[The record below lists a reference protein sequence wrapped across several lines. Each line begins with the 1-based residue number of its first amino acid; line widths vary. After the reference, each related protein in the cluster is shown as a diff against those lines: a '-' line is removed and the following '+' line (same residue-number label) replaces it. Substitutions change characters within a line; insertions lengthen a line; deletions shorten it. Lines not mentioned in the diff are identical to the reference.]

1 MSYISGLKFRFN
13 YSIEDYSN
21 TRNIIEYTS
30 QNKQNVYLYTVP
42 SLQFRYLAYS
52 VYEMPPKEAFS
63 NLRVIG
69 GWDMYTQNY
78 YDFKK
83 RYNLNGNLLDL
94 LKSNVYLID
103 GEVVWSGR
111 LYDNYK
117 ETVITAIK
125 ENYDIDVEYKEIKQ
139 FDNLKIYKLQEV
151 KQ

>member
-1 MSYISGLKFRFN
+1 MKIGK
-13 YSIEDYSN
+13 
-21 TRNIIEYTS
+21 NIISHLYKSKKYNEVTYEY
-30 QNKQNVYLYTVP
+30 
-42 SLQFRYLAYS
+42 
-52 VYEMPPKEAFS
+52 
-63 NLRVIG
+63 
-69 GWDMYTQNY
+69 
-78 YDFKK
+78 FKK
-83 RYNLNGNLLDL
+83 RYNLDGNLLDL